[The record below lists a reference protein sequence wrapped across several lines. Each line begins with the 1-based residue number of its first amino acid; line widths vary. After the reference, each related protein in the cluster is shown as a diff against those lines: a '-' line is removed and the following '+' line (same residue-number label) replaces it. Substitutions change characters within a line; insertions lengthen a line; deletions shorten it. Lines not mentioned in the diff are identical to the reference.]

1 MKPLWKRIWSLSV
14 ASKIRNFLWRAC
26 KDAIPTLKNLK
37 RRCVVEDS
45 SCSLCAQHYEDAL
58 HALWSCPALAQV
70 WNEDP
75 QWNFRDQK
83 AFQDFPHLLL
93 HVFESGCS
101 AEMFALQTWTIW
113 YRRNNVRI
121 APPGFPPN
129 LFVQRAIE
137 ALMEYR
143 SAQPKKTVA
152 TPTVRPRARW
162 SPPPVGWF
170 KANFDATISQDVG
183 RAGLGVILSDS
194 QGLAMVSLAQNI
206 QLASSV
212 AEMEALAATRALELA
227 AELGFD
233 RVIFEGDSTSVIT
246 SLTDQVSNLA
256 LFGLLIKEAQ
266 DLALRLNHVK
276 FQHVGRDG
284 NSVAHNLTRYA
295 RHVMGFSL

>member
-1 MKPLWKRIWSLSV
+1 
-14 ASKIRNFLWRAC
+14 
-26 KDAIPTLKNLK
+26 
-37 RRCVVEDS
+37 
-45 SCSLCAQHYEDAL
+45 
-58 HALWSCPALAQV
+58 
-70 WNEDP
+70 
-75 QWNFRDQK
+75 
-83 AFQDFPHLLL
+83 
-93 HVFESGCS
+93 
-101 AEMFALQTWTIW
+101 
-113 YRRNNVRI
+113 
-121 APPGFPPN
+121 
-129 LFVQRAIE
+129 
-137 ALMEYR
+137 MEYR

-295 RHVMGFSL
+295 RHVTGFSL